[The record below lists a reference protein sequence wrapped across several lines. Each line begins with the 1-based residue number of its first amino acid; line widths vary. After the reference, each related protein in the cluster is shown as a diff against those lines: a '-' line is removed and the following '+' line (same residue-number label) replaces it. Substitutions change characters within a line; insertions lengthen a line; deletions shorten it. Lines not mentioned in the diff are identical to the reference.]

1 LAGPDRRGQVHR
13 RRGRQTVDS
22 PEVKAWNALPIYKAR
37 PLHPLYAAMALAR
50 AAARDEL
57 RARWADEDKAE
68 AAVDLP
74 AHITRLTEAS

>member
-1 LAGPDRRGQVHR
+1 
-13 RRGRQTVDS
+13 
-22 PEVKAWNALPIYKAR
+22 
-37 PLHPLYAAMALAR
+37 MALAR